1 MGGFKNQSLNMD
13 FTNGLFATIIMAIKK
28 SCELMLK
35 NNINNGDAIENHEE
49 KIRTHLL
56 ENYLDKDELRAD
68 IGLSDCHLR
77 FWAESPENYDPL
89 SNSYIGRTDI
99 KVASKNWFNN
109 RNDYFIIECKR
120 LDGTTTLSKKYVT
133 DGVSRFIGSTP
144 KYSSYHKKNFMVG
157 FIVRDIDFI
166 ELITDISS
174 VHISELGNYVKC
186 DISIKE
192 NDPPYYLCESE
203 YVSGLLLAHVF
214 YDFSSIV
221 A

>member
-1 MGGFKNQSLNMD
+1 MGGFKNQSLNVD
-13 FTNGLFATIIMAIKK
+13 FTNGLFTTIVMAIKK

-35 NNINNGDAIENHEE
+35 NNINNGDTIENHEE

-56 ENYLDKDELRAD
+56 ENYLDRDELRAD

-77 FWAESPENYDPL
+77 FWAESPENYDPS

-120 LDGTTTLSKKYVT
+120 LDGTTTLNKKYVT
-133 DGVSRFIGSTP
+133 DGVSRFIGPTP

-166 ELITDISS
+166 KLITDIST
-174 VHISELGNYVKC
+174 VHMYELRSDVKS

-192 NDPPYYLCESE
+192 NSPPYYLCESE
-203 YVSGLLLAHVF
+203 YVSGLLLDHVF

-221 A
+221 T